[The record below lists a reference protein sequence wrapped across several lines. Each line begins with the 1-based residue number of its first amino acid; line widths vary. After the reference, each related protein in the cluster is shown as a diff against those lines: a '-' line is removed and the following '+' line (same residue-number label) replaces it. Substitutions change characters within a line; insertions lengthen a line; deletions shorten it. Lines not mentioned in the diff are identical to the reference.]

1 MTVTMMSLM
10 AKSWCVEISN
20 TLRFTRRATMTPRQP
35 TQPASPPA
43 SPRRQH
49 GGAQTLPC
57 TTAPTQ
63 QHASPAMSPRHR
75 RGLQSPPRRYDANT
89 AACKPRRVTATP
101 TRRNA
106 SPAVSPQH
114 RHSGMQAPA
123 CRHDTD
129 AACKPRHVATTLTR
143 RHASPAVSPQRRRQ
157 QGKRRVSSSTLRFR
171 TCSHFLALP
180 ALSRALA
187 RFLSAAFPRA
197 SPLSRAQLPSLPGL
211 SPLHFSA
218 LLFI

>member
-10 AKSWCVEISN
+10 AKSWCVESIVNTAVMSLTSN
-20 TLRFTRRATMTPRQP
+20 VQLVGYFKHPEVHTACNHDATTTDAACKPPCVAKTPTRWRANLAVHYSTD
-35 TQPASPPA
+35 
-43 SPRRQH
+43 
-49 GGAQTLPC
+49 
-57 TTAPTQ
+57 TA
-63 QHASPAMSPRHR
+63 ARKPRH
-75 RGLQSPPRRYDANT
+75 SPPRRYDANT
-89 AACKPRRVTATP
+89 AACKPRCVTATP

-157 QGKRRVSSSTLRFR
+157 QGKRRDWRSLFLQ
-171 TCSHFLALP
+171 FLAVP
-180 ALSRALA
+180 YTSALA
-187 RFLSAAFPRA
+187 RTFSRFLR
-197 SPLSRAQLPSLPGL
+197 SP
-211 SPLHFSA
+211 A
-218 LLFI
+218 LLRAF